1 MAFALRKITDLK
13 KLENSPRTISGKELQ
28 NLKDSIERSPDYFE
42 ARPIILSDR
51 TGELVVIAGNQRLE
65 ACRILGIFEVPTYLL
80 SGLDEEREREIII
93 RDNVTNGDWDFKELK
108 NWAEA
113 LDIAGVDITFP
124 DDKNL
129 VSKGSEGEDIEDP
142 EIKFTETLNEE
153 HNYIVLFFDN
163 TVDWL
168 QAQTLFDL
176 KPVQELSTRKDGM
189 IKGSFKKFGISRI
202 MSGADAINR
211 IMGAKE

>member
-1 MAFALRKITDLK
+1 M
-13 KLENSPRTISGKELQ
+13 
-28 NLKDSIERSPDYFE
+28 
-42 ARPIILSDR
+42 
-51 TGELVVIAGNQRLE
+51 
-65 ACRILGIFEVPTYLL
+65 PTYLL

-93 RDNVTNGDWDFKELK
+93 RDNVTNGDLDFKELK

-129 VSKGSEGEDIEDP
+129 VNNGSEGEKIEDP

-202 MSGADAINR
+202 LRGADAINK
-211 IMGAKE
+211 IIGAER